1 MKKTHSS
8 IKGTT
13 IISHISK
20 NDFLLEMKFPVL
32 QNYSI
37 FVKKRELH
45 LRSFL
50 SFIGFSKKI
59 SQHFELYRFALIFA
73 RKIVFL
79 KLWIVGI
86 INIEEFLGKGNAF
99 LQSNNFVEIPKT
111 KKKKKNWG
119 NHQKGSL
126 VSKNKR

>member
-37 FVKKRELH
+37 FVQKRELN

-50 SFIGFSKKI
+50 SFIGFSVRFRSILNYIDLLLFLQEK
-59 SQHFELYRFALIFA
+59 LY
-73 RKIVFL
+73 FL
-79 KLWIVGI
+79 KL
-86 INIEEFLGKGNAF
+86 
-99 LQSNNFVEIPKT
+99 
-111 KKKKKNWG
+111 
-119 NHQKGSL
+119 
-126 VSKNKR
+126 

>member
-20 NDFLLEMKFPVL
+20 NDFLLEMKFLVL

-37 FVKKRELH
+37 FVQKRELH

-50 SFIGFSKKI
+50 SLIGFSNKI

-86 INIEEFLGKGNAF
+86 INIEEFLEKGNVF
-99 LQSNNFVEIPKT
+99 NQTISSQYQKR
-111 KKKKKNWG
+111 KKNWG

>member
-37 FVKKRELH
+37 FVQKRELN

-50 SFIGFSKKI
+50 SYIGFSNKI

-79 KLWIVGI
+79 KL
-86 INIEEFLGKGNAF
+86 
-99 LQSNNFVEIPKT
+99 
-111 KKKKKNWG
+111 
-119 NHQKGSL
+119 
-126 VSKNKR
+126 

>member
-37 FVKKRELH
+37 FVQKRELN

-50 SFIGFSKKI
+50 SFIGFSNKI

-86 INIEEFLGKGNAF
+86 INIEEFLEKGNVF
-99 LQSNNFVEIPKT
+99 NQTISSQYQKR
-111 KKKKKNWG
+111 KKNWG